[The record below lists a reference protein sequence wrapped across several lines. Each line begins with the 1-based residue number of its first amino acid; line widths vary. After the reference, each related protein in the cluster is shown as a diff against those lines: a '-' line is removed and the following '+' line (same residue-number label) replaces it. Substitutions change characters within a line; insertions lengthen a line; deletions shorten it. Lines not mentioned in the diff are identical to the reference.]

1 VIAPRRST
9 TATKRP
15 PPMAAVV
22 PLLIHRPTGAAAP
35 LVFDSPHSGME
46 YPPDFAPAAS
56 REQIAT
62 TWDAHVDAL
71 YRGVTEAGAVL
82 LAATFPRAYLD
93 ANRAADDIDQ
103 ELLDAP
109 WPEPVALS
117 DHARRGMGLIRRY
130 VLPGV
135 PMYRRRLSVAE
146 VRRRIDLYHT
156 PYRAALGREID
167 AAAGRHGRVWHF
179 NCHSMKSRGNAMN
192 TDSGRPRP
200 DIVIG
205 DRDGTSAEPA
215 VTRWVTAYFTERGYR
230 VQVNDP
236 YRGADI
242 VRAHGDPA
250 RGRSSVQIEINRAVY
265 LDESTCELG
274 LGFARLRDDLSGFA
288 QAAAGAMAA
297 GAA

>member
-1 VIAPRRST
+1 MIAPRRST

-146 VRRRIDLYHT
+146 VRRRIDLGVL
-156 PYRAALGREID
+156 AD
-167 AAAGRHGRVWHF
+167 GRHF
-179 NCHSMKSRGNAMN
+179 
-192 TDSGRPRP
+192 
-200 DIVIG
+200 
-205 DRDGTSAEPA
+205 A
-215 VTRWVTAYFTERGYR
+215 V
-230 VQVNDP
+230 
-236 YRGADI
+236 
-242 VRAHGDPA
+242 
-250 RGRSSVQIEINRAVY
+250 
-265 LDESTCELG
+265 
-274 LGFARLRDDLSGFA
+274 
-288 QAAAGAMAA
+288 AAGAGRAEDRKSTRLNSSHEFVSRMPSSA
-297 GAA
+297 